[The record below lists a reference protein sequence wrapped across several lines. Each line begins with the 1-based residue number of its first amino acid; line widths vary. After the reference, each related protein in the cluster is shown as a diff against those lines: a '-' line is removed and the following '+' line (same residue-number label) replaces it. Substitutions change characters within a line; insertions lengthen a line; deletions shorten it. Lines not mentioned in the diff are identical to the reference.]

1 MVGNATDKSLEG
13 TEGLL
18 TKLEVAGILRV
29 RPKTIERFM
38 AQRELPYIKIGR
50 LVRFERAGVEEFKRR
65 LTVPASAAPKP
76 DGTD

>member
-1 MVGNATDKSLEG
+1 MGGNATDRSLEG

-50 LVRFERAGVEEFKRR
+50 LVRFERAGVEAFKRR
-65 LTVPASAAPKP
+65 LTVAASPTPKP

>member
-1 MVGNATDKSLEG
+1 MAGNATDKSLEG
-13 TEGLL
+13 TEVLL
-18 TKLEVAGILRV
+18 TKLEVAGLLRV

-50 LVRFERAGVEEFKRR
+50 LVRFERAGVEAFKRR
-65 LTVPASAAPKP
+65 LTVSASPTPKP

>member
-1 MVGNATDKSLEG
+1 MVQNATDRSLEG

-38 AQRELPYIKIGR
+38 AQRELPFIKMGR
-50 LVRFERAGVEEFKRR
+50 LVRFERAGVEAFKRR
-65 LTVPASAAPKP
+65 LTVSASSAPNSGNAA
-76 DGTD
+76 